1 MFDFLSLKKTLANFV
16 DELGGLR
23 SQIEKLRRQRED
35 LINAPA
41 TREDVKAMV
50 ERWAAGKS
58 AEYVKR
64 LRISVQS
71 FINKPVQLLDA
82 QAVEKRMTLFVKSG
96 QQFGAGIFPGY
107 ELEDQAICCLLGPAL
122 ITSLHAAIDAMEN
135 WPEGSIPMSG
145 RAKKISDL
153 DDKIAEL
160 SQKESVLVN
169 AAKDAGVHVG

>member
-1 MFDFLSLKKTLANFV
+1 MFDFLSLKKTLANFAG
-16 DELGGLR
+16 ELGGLR
-23 SQIEKLRRQRED
+23 SQIENLQRQRED
-35 LINAPA
+35 IVNAPA

-50 ERWAAGKS
+50 EKWAAGKS

-64 LRISVQS
+64 LQFNMQEFVTQPK
-71 FINKPVQLLDA
+71 NLLDA
-82 QAVEKRMTLFVKSG
+82 QAVENRMTLFGKSRQIG
-96 QQFGAGIFPGY
+96 EFAMFPGP
-107 ELEDQAICCLLGPAL
+107 ELEDQVICCLMGPTL

-135 WPEGSIPMSG
+135 WPKGSIPMSG

-169 AAKDAGVHVG
+169 AAKDAGVRVG